1 MIVTKV
7 ADLRYK
13 QKEYFDKAYEGE
25 TVVVSRPKNQNIVIV
40 SEQKYNKLQSDIRIL
55 EYAIR
60 LLKLHPEWMS
70 GKDSF
75 SDKDKSALQLLMEL
89 EKGEQSAE
97 TDGWLTEEEIDSRLK
112 SFMEAQKS
120 NV

>member
-13 QKEYFDKAYEGE
+13 QKEYFDKAFEGE
-25 TVVVSRPKNQNIVIV
+25 TVVVSRPKNQNVVIL
-40 SEQKYNKLQSDIRIL
+40 SEQNYNKLRSDIRIL
-55 EYAIR
+55 EYAVR
-60 LLKLHPEWMS
+60 MFKLHPEWINKKETLS
-70 GKDSF
+70 EKDRSM
-75 SDKDKSALQLLMEL
+75 LQLLMEL

-97 TDGWLTEEEIDSRLK
+97 TDGWISEEEVDKQLK
-112 SFMEAQKS
+112 IFMEAQKL

>member
-13 QKEYFDKAYEGE
+13 QKEYFDKAYDGE
-25 TVVVSRPKNQNIVIV
+25 TVVVSRPKNRNIVIV

-60 LLKLHPEWMS
+60 LFKLHPEWV
-70 GKDSF
+70 GERESF
-75 SDKDKSALQLLMEL
+75 SDKDKAVLQLLMEL
-89 EKGEQSAE
+89 EKGEQLAE
-97 TDGWLTEEEIDSRLK
+97 TDGWLTEGELDSQLK
-112 SFMEAQKS
+112 SFMEAQKL